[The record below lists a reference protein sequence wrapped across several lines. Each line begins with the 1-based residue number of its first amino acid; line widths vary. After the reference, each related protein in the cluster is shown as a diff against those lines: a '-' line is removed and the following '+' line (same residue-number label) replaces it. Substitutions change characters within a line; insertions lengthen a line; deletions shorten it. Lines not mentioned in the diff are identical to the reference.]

1 MKDISNLKR
10 LPEHGSCFVCGTE
23 NPKSIGV
30 KWFYNDNDEIFAE
43 VVLTKEQQGP
53 PNYAHGG
60 ASAALLDEAMGFAA
74 WVAGY
79 QIVSVNL
86 NINYLKPVPLGV
98 KIQVHGKIVNKDG
111 KKIFAKGEIIF
122 ENDEVAVEGS
132 AILVEPSGF
141 FDKDVKEFHEAATKK
156 KNQDKK

>member
-1 MKDISNLKR
+1 MKDLSKLKP

-30 KWFYNDNDEIFAE
+30 KWYYDDNDEIFGE
-43 VVLTKEQQGP
+43 VILTKEQQGP

-60 ASAALLDEAMGFAA
+60 ASAALLDEAMGFAG
-74 WVAGY
+74 WVSGH

-86 NINYLKPVPLGV
+86 NINFMKPVPLGV
-98 KIQVHGKIVNKDG
+98 KIQVHGKIVKTDG
-111 KKIFAKGEIIF
+111 KKIYTKGEIIF
-122 ENDEVAVEGS
+122 ENGEVAVEGS

-141 FDKDVKEFHEAATKK
+141 FDKKVKEFHEAASKK
-156 KNQDKK
+156 KNMDKE